1 MQFKTQSIRPFIGA
15 KNFEESRRFYRCLGF
30 EESILAANF
39 SFFKSKGIGFYL
51 QNAYV
56 KDWIDNSMVFL
67 EVENVEEFWNE
78 LLLLN
83 LTAQFPTIKLVPI
96 KTFDWGKEC
105 FIHDPAGILWHIGTF
120 VK

>member
-1 MQFKTQSIRPFIGA
+1 M
-15 KNFEESRRFYRCLGF
+15 
-30 EESILAANF
+30 
-39 SFFKSKGIGFYL
+39 